1 MKNLLD
7 LDDEENI
14 DSFIDMEAVLND
26 PELNRELLQLQN
38 EIYDLPRKQPIDRLM
53 NGNNRKSDER
63 EEGI

>member
-26 PELNRELLQLQN
+26 PELTRELLQLQN